1 MHKAFGGGLWL
12 AALPLWARKGRCSV
26 DIGNQIKTRREA
38 MGLSQ
43 EELAQKIYVS
53 RNTISNWENSRT
65 YPDLQSLLLLGVLFD
80 TSLDTLVKGDLDVME
95 EKLAESRKRFNRW
108 AWVMAVG
115 LCAVVILIVPLVW
128 MFGWAG
134 IGIAALIWAVAFVA
148 SLRVERMKKDAD
160 LITYDEI
167 AAFMEGREV
176 ERDQRA
182 RSPRG
187 RSARML
193 RTAIAAI
200 AIAAISGAAAYALA
214 SFLNLPH
221 F

>member
-1 MHKAFGGGLWL
+1 M
-12 AALPLWARKGRCSV
+12 

-43 EELAQKIYVS
+43 EELAQKVYVS
-53 RNTISNWENSRT
+53 RNTISNWECSRT

-108 AWVMAVG
+108 AWVMAAG
-115 LCAVVILIVPLVW
+115 LGTAIILVIPLTW
-128 MFGWAG
+128 KFGWWGLGAV
-134 IGIAALIWAVAFVA
+134 ALIWAVAFVA
-148 SLRVERMKKDAD
+148 SLRVEHIKKDVD

-167 AAFMEGREV
+167 SAFMEGREV
-176 ERDQRA
+176 ARDPQVRA
-182 RSPRG
+182 LQG
-187 RSARML
+187 RFGRRL
-193 RTAIAAI
+193 RDIGVMIALAAI
-200 AIAAISGAAAYALA
+200 AFVVFYVLAAA
-214 SFLNLPH
+214 LNLPR

>member
-1 MHKAFGGGLWL
+1 M
-12 AALPLWARKGRCSV
+12 

-115 LCAVVILIVPLVW
+115 LCTVVILIVPLAW

-134 IGIAALIWAVAFVA
+134 IGIAALIWAVAFIA

-193 RTAIAAI
+193 RTAVAAI
-200 AIAAISGAAAYALA
+200 AIAVISGAAAYALA

>member
-1 MHKAFGGGLWL
+1 M
-12 AALPLWARKGRCSV
+12 
-26 DIGNQIKTRREA
+26 DIGSQIKARREA

-43 EELAQKIYVS
+43 EELAQKVYVS

-115 LCAVVILIVPLVW
+115 LGMVVILIVPLTW

-134 IGIAALIWAVAFVA
+134 IGAAAVIWAVAFIA

-167 AAFMEGREV
+167 SAFMEGREV
-176 ERDQRA
+176 ERDQLV

-193 RTAIAAI
+193 RTAVAAI
-200 AIAAISGAAAYALA
+200 VIAAISGAAMYALA